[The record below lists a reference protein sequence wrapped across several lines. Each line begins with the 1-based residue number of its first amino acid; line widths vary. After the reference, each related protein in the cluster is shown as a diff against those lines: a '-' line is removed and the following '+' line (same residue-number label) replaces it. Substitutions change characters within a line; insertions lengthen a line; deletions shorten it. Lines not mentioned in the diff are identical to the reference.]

1 MIVELEKL
9 SDTPRRI
16 CGEED
21 ISIRDATDT
30 DRKIRYRIELLARR
44 SGETFYFNSKLRG
57 MLSTQCHKCLKP
69 TDFEVDTDF
78 DLIVQRGEA
87 EVSEDNGY
95 THDEYIFIPIG
106 QHDIAL
112 DQYIYENLVI
122 NVPMR
127 ILCDEQCKGL
137 CPDCGADLNIEPCSC
152 NQENDPR
159 WDALKSL
166 KNKFPKS

>member
-16 CGEED
+16 YGEED

-30 DRKIRYRIELLARR
+30 DRKIKYRIELLARR

-57 MLSTQCHKCLKP
+57 TLSTQCHKCLKP

-87 EVSEDNGY
+87 GVSEDSSY

-106 QHDIAL
+106 QQDITL

-122 NVPMR
+122 NIPMR
-127 ILCDEQCKGL
+127 ILCNEQCRGL
-137 CPDCGADLNIEPCSC
+137 CPECGADLNIEPCSC
-152 NQENDPR
+152 NQETDPR
-159 WDALKSL
+159 WNALRSL